1 VKLSNNMVASLT
13 LVLALLKGQE
23 GFMVYSDAYK
33 KGLGCVLIHHDKVI
47 AYVSRQLK
55 PHELN
60 YLVHDLELA
69 IVVFSLRI

>member
-1 VKLSNNMVASLT
+1 MKKRLT